1 MASFAHEPGWLQR
14 LAARIGRRRMW
25 WLFCVAWIALIVV
38 GLVNGPR
45 YDYRAYMKQW
55 ARVLAGGNPWLD
67 DPGNVYGVGH
77 QILAVLFLVHPLAPK
92 LLYILSSFGTFL
104 VMFDAQR
111 RDVAIGLA
119 TFALLFATPFFVI
132 LTPMFGVEDTL
143 VTFLTLFAV
152 DLRIRRARTI
162 APALLLAAA
171 VLTKVYP
178 LALLPFIATDRGVIN
193 FRFVGVFGAATCL
206 GLLATVAVWGLPA
219 LGIVPFAFVRDG
231 KMLSIFW
238 FLSQSGLSPIAHS
251 TLARALIV
259 WNSAVVAAVMASLY
273 ALHFFGKMRALP
285 GTVVAML
292 GLLAFYKVG
301 NPQYFLCS
309 ASLLIYFLTADRD
322 RGTLEDRPLLGA
334 AAAYLVVLNLFQI
347 WYQISGGSVRY
358 PEVRAFVGLP
368 AFVTGV
374 VLMSRIL
381 SRELRGR
388 PDPGM
393 PIAVIDAR
401 FGV

>member
-1 MASFAHEPGWLQR
+1 MQSPAHEPGWPAS
-14 LAARIGRRRMW
+14 LATRVDRRQMW
-25 WLFCVAWIALIVV
+25 WLFGIVWIGLIVV
-38 GLVNGPR
+38 GLVEGPR

-77 QILAVLFLVHPLAPK
+77 QILAGLFLVHPLAPK

-104 VMFDAQR
+104 VMFAAQR

-143 VTFLTLFAV
+143 VTFLTVFAV
-152 DLRIRRARTI
+152 DLRVRRARTI

-193 FRFVGVFGAATCL
+193 FRFVGVFGAVMCL
-206 GLLATVAVWGLPA
+206 GVVATVTVWGLPA
-219 LGIVPFAFVRDG
+219 FGIVPFAFVRDG

-238 FLSQSGLSPIAHS
+238 FLSESGLSPIAHS

-273 ALHFFGKMRALP
+273 ALHFFGRVRALP

-309 ASLLIYFLTADRD
+309 ASLLIYFLTVDRD

-334 AAAYLVVLNLFQI
+334 AAAYLLVLNLFQI
-347 WYQISGGSVRY
+347 WYQISGGSVRH

-368 AFVTGV
+368 AFVTGI
-374 VLMSRIL
+374 VLMWMIVR
-381 SRELRGR
+381 REPDRGR
-388 PDPGM
+388 P
-393 PIAVIDAR
+393 IAVLDAR

>member
-1 MASFAHEPGWLQR
+1 VS
-14 LAARIGRRRMW
+14 LAARIDRRRIW
-25 WLFCVAWIALIVV
+25 WLFSIAWIVLIVV
-38 GLVNGPR
+38 GLVEGPR

-55 ARVLAGGNPWLD
+55 ARILAGGNPWLD

-77 QILAVLFLVHPLAPK
+77 QIMAWLFLVHPLAPK

-111 RDVAIGLA
+111 RDIAVGLA

-132 LTPMFGVEDTL
+132 LTPMYGVEDTL
-143 VTFLTLFAV
+143 VTFLTLFAI
-152 DLRIRRARTI
+152 DLRIRQGRVV

-193 FRFVGVFGAATCL
+193 FRFAGVFAAAMCL
-206 GLLATVAVWGLPA
+206 GLLASVAVWGPAA
-219 LGIVPFAFVRDG
+219 LGIVPFALVRDA

-238 FLSQSGLSPIAHS
+238 FLSQSALSPIAHS
-251 TLARALIV
+251 SLARVFIV
-259 WNSAVVAAVMASLY
+259 WNSAVVAAVMALLY

-285 GTVVAML
+285 GTVVAVL

-309 ASLLIYFLTADRD
+309 ASLLVYFLTVDRD
-322 RGTLEDRPLLGA
+322 RGTLADRRLLGA
-334 AAAYLVVLNLFQI
+334 AGAYLLVLNLFQV
-347 WYQISGGSVRY
+347 WYQVSGGSVRF

-368 AFVTGV
+368 AFITGIALIWLIV
-374 VLMSRIL
+374 
-381 SRELRGR
+381 SRELRESPR
-388 PDPGM
+388 SGM
-393 PIAVIDAR
+393 PIAVLDGR

>member
-1 MASFAHEPGWLQR
+1 VS
-14 LAARIGRRRMW
+14 LAARIDRRRMW
-25 WLFCVAWIALIVV
+25 WLFGIAWIVLIVV
-38 GLVNGPR
+38 GLVEGPR

-55 ARVLAGGNPWLD
+55 ARVLAGGNPWLH

-77 QILAVLFLVHPLAPK
+77 QIMAVLFLVHPLAPK

-111 RDVAIGLA
+111 RDVAVGLA

-132 LTPMFGVEDTL
+132 LTPMYGVEDTL

-152 DLRIRRARTI
+152 DLRIRKARTL

-193 FRFVGVFGAATCL
+193 FRFVGVFGVAMCL

-219 LGIVPFAFVRDG
+219 LGIVPFAFVREG

-238 FLSQSGLSPIAHS
+238 FLSQSALSPIAHS
-251 TLARALIV
+251 ALARALIV
-259 WNSAVVAAVMASLY
+259 WNSAVVAAVMALIY
-273 ALHFFGKMRALP
+273 ALHFFGKLRALP
-285 GTVVAML
+285 GTVVAIL

-301 NPQYFLCS
+301 NPQYFLCP
-309 ASLLIYFLTADRD
+309 ASLLIYFLTVDRD
-322 RGTLEDRPLLGA
+322 RGTLADRRLLGA
-334 AAAYLVVLNLFQI
+334 AGAYLVVLNVFQI

-368 AFVTGV
+368 AFVTAI
-374 VLMSRIL
+374 VLMWLIL
-381 SRELRGR
+381 SRELRER
-388 PDPGM
+388 TAP
-393 PIAVIDAR
+393 AR
-401 FGV
+401 DVPLPA

>member
-1 MASFAHEPGWLQR
+1 
-14 LAARIGRRRMW
+14 MW
-25 WLFCVAWIALIVV
+25 WLFCSVWIGLIIV
-38 GLVNGPR
+38 GIVNGPR

-152 DLRIRRARTI
+152 DLRIRQARTI

-193 FRFVGVFGAATCL
+193 FRFVGVFGTVTGL
-206 GLLATVAVWGLPA
+206 GLLATAAVWGPAA
-219 LGIVPFAFVRDG
+219 LGIVPVAFVRDG

-251 TLARALIV
+251 ALARALIV
-259 WNSAVVAAVMASLY
+259 WNSAAVAAVMASLY
-273 ALHFFGKMRALP
+273 ALHFFGKLRALP
-285 GTVVAML
+285 GTVVAAL

-301 NPQYFLCS
+301 NPQYFLCP
-309 ASLLIYFLTADRD
+309 ASLLIYFLTVDRD

-334 AAAYLVVLNLFQI
+334 AAAYLLVLNVFQI
-347 WYQISGGSVRY
+347 WYQVSGGSVRY

-368 AFVTGV
+368 AFVTGI
-374 VLMSRIL
+374 VLMWRIL
-381 SRELRGR
+381 GRELRGR
-388 PDPGM
+388 PDPVRNV
-393 PIAVIDAR
+393 PLPA
-401 FGV
+401 

>member
-1 MASFAHEPGWLQR
+1 
-14 LAARIGRRRMW
+14 MW
-25 WLFCVAWIALIVV
+25 WLFGIAWIVLIVV
-38 GLVNGPR
+38 GLVEGPR

-77 QILAVLFLVHPLAPK
+77 QIMAVLFLVHPLAPK

-111 RDVAIGLA
+111 RDVAVGLA

-132 LTPMFGVEDTL
+132 LTPMYGVEDTL

-152 DLRIRRARTI
+152 DLRIRQARTL

-193 FRFVGVFGAATCL
+193 FRFVGLFGVAMCL

-219 LGIVPFAFVRDG
+219 LGIVPFAFVREG

-238 FLSQSGLSPIAHS
+238 FLSQSALSPIAHS
-251 TLARALIV
+251 ALARALIV
-259 WNSAVVAAVMASLY
+259 WNSAVVAAVMALIY
-273 ALHFFGKMRALP
+273 ALHFFGKLRALP
-285 GTVVAML
+285 GTVVAIL

-301 NPQYFLCS
+301 NPQYFLCP
-309 ASLLIYFLTADRD
+309 ASLLIYFLTVDRD
-322 RGTLEDRPLLGA
+322 RGTLADRRLLGA
-334 AAAYLVVLNLFQI
+334 AGAYLVVLNVFQI

-368 AFVTGV
+368 AFVTAI
-374 VLMSRIL
+374 VLMWLIL
-381 SRELRGR
+381 SRELRER
-388 PDPGM
+388 PAP
-393 PIAVIDAR
+393 AR
-401 FGV
+401 DVPLPA

>member
-1 MASFAHEPGWLQR
+1 MQSPAHEPGWLAS
-14 LAARIGRRRMW
+14 LAARVDRRRMW
-25 WLFCVAWIALIVV
+25 WLFGIVWIGLIVV
-38 GLVNGPR
+38 GLVEGPR

-77 QILAVLFLVHPLAPK
+77 QILAGLFLVHPLAPK

-104 VMFDAQR
+104 VMFAAQR

-152 DLRIRRARTI
+152 DLRVRRARTI

-193 FRFVGVFGAATCL
+193 FRFVGVFGAVMCL
-206 GLLATVAVWGLPA
+206 GVVATVAVWGWPA

-238 FLSQSGLSPIAHS
+238 FLSESGLSPIAHS

-273 ALHFFGKMRALP
+273 ALHFFGRMRALP

-292 GLLAFYKVG
+292 GLLACYKVG

-309 ASLLIYFLTADRD
+309 ASLLIYFLTVDRD

-334 AAAYLVVLNLFQI
+334 AAAYLLVLNLFQI

-368 AFVTGV
+368 AFVTGI
-374 VLMSRIL
+374 VLMWLIL
-381 SRELRGR
+381 GRELRGR
-388 PDPGM
+388 PDP
-393 PIAVIDAR
+393 AR
-401 FGV
+401 DVPLPA

>member
-1 MASFAHEPGWLQR
+1 VS
-14 LAARIGRRRMW
+14 LAARIDRRRMW
-25 WLFCVAWIALIVV
+25 WLFGIAWIVLIVV
-38 GLVNGPR
+38 GLVEGPR

-77 QILAVLFLVHPLAPK
+77 QIMAVLFLVHPLAPK

-111 RDVAIGLA
+111 RDVAVGLA

-132 LTPMFGVEDTL
+132 LTPMYGVEDTL

-152 DLRIRRARTI
+152 DLRIRKARTL

-193 FRFVGVFGAATCL
+193 FRFVGLFGVAMCL

-219 LGIVPFAFVRDG
+219 LGIVPFAFVREG

-238 FLSQSGLSPIAHS
+238 FLSQSALSPIAHS
-251 TLARALIV
+251 ALARALIV
-259 WNSAVVAAVMASLY
+259 WNSAVVAAVMALIY
-273 ALHFFGKMRALP
+273 ALHFFGKLRALP
-285 GTVVAML
+285 GTVVAIL

-301 NPQYFLCS
+301 NPQYFLCA
-309 ASLLIYFLTADRD
+309 ASLLIYFLTVDRD
-322 RGTLEDRPLLGA
+322 RGTLADRRLLGA
-334 AAAYLVVLNLFQI
+334 AGAYLVVLNVFQI

-368 AFVTGV
+368 AFVTAI
-374 VLMSRIL
+374 VLMWLIL
-381 SRELRGR
+381 SRELRER
-388 PDPGM
+388 PAP
-393 PIAVIDAR
+393 AR
-401 FGV
+401 DVPLPA

>member
-1 MASFAHEPGWLQR
+1 VS
-14 LAARIGRRRMW
+14 LAARIDRRRMW
-25 WLFCVAWIALIVV
+25 CLFGIAWIVLIVV
-38 GLVNGPR
+38 GLVEGPR

-77 QILAVLFLVHPLAPK
+77 QIMAVLFLVHPLAPK

-111 RDVAIGLA
+111 RDVAVGLA

-132 LTPMFGVEDTL
+132 LTPMYGVEDTL

-152 DLRIRRARTI
+152 DLRIRKARTL

-193 FRFVGVFGAATCL
+193 FRFVGLFGVAMCL

-219 LGIVPFAFVRDG
+219 LGIVPFAFVREG

-238 FLSQSGLSPIAHS
+238 FLSQSALSPIAHS
-251 TLARALIV
+251 ALARALIV
-259 WNSAVVAAVMASLY
+259 WNSAVVAAVMALIY
-273 ALHFFGKMRALP
+273 ALHFFGKLRALP
-285 GTVVAML
+285 GTVVAIL

-301 NPQYFLCS
+301 NPQYFLCA
-309 ASLLIYFLTADRD
+309 ASLLIYFLTVDRD
-322 RGTLEDRPLLGA
+322 RGTLADRRLLGA
-334 AAAYLVVLNLFQI
+334 AGAYLVVLNVFQI

-368 AFVTGV
+368 AFVTAI
-374 VLMSRIL
+374 VLMWLIL
-381 SRELRGR
+381 SRELRER
-388 PDPGM
+388 PAP
-393 PIAVIDAR
+393 AR
-401 FGV
+401 DVPLPAKGTNAFTLEGWLR

>member
-1 MASFAHEPGWLQR
+1 
-14 LAARIGRRRMW
+14 
-25 WLFCVAWIALIVV
+25 LFCSVWIVLIVV
-38 GLVNGPR
+38 GIVEGPR

-104 VMFDAQR
+104 VMFAAQR
-111 RDVAIGLA
+111 RDIAIGLG

-143 VTFLTLFAV
+143 VTFLTLYAV
-152 DLRIRRARTI
+152 DLRIRQGRTI

-193 FRFVGVFGAATCL
+193 FRFVGVFGAAMGL
-206 GLLATVAVWGLPA
+206 GLLGTVAVWGLPA

-251 TLARALIV
+251 PLARALIV
-259 WNSAVVAAVMASLY
+259 WNSAVVAAIMASLY

-285 GTVVAML
+285 GTVLAML

-309 ASLLIYFLTADRD
+309 ASLLIYFLTVDRD

-334 AAAYLVVLNLFQI
+334 AAAYLLVLNVFLI

-368 AFVTGV
+368 AFVTGI
-374 VLMSRIL
+374 VLMWQIL
-381 SRELRGR
+381 GRELRGR
-388 PDPGM
+388 PDP
-393 PIAVIDAR
+393 VRDAPLPA
-401 FGV
+401 

>member
-1 MASFAHEPGWLQR
+1 
-14 LAARIGRRRMW
+14 MW
-25 WLFCVAWIALIVV
+25 WLFGIAWIVLIVV
-38 GLVNGPR
+38 GLVEGPR

-55 ARVLAGGNPWLD
+55 ARVLAGGNPWLH

-77 QILAVLFLVHPLAPK
+77 QIMAVLFLVHPLAPK

-111 RDVAIGLA
+111 RDVAVGLA

-132 LTPMFGVEDTL
+132 LTPMYGVEDTL

-152 DLRIRRARTI
+152 DLRIRKARTL

-193 FRFVGVFGAATCL
+193 FRFVGVFGVAMCL

-219 LGIVPFAFVRDG
+219 LGIVPFAFVREG

-238 FLSQSGLSPIAHS
+238 FLSQSALSPIAHS
-251 TLARALIV
+251 ALARALIV
-259 WNSAVVAAVMASLY
+259 WNSAVVAAVMALIY
-273 ALHFFGKMRALP
+273 ALHFFGKLRALP
-285 GTVVAML
+285 GTVVAIL

-301 NPQYFLCS
+301 NPQYFLCP
-309 ASLLIYFLTADRD
+309 ASLLIYFLTVDRD
-322 RGTLEDRPLLGA
+322 RGTLADRRLLGA
-334 AAAYLVVLNLFQI
+334 AGAYLVVLNVFQI

-368 AFVTGV
+368 AFVTAI
-374 VLMSRIL
+374 VLMWLIL
-381 SRELRGR
+381 SRELRER
-388 PDPGM
+388 TAP
-393 PIAVIDAR
+393 AR
-401 FGV
+401 DVPLPA

>member
-1 MASFAHEPGWLQR
+1 VS
-14 LAARIGRRRMW
+14 LAARLDRRRMW
-25 WLFCVAWIALIVV
+25 WLFSIAWIVLIVV
-38 GLVNGPR
+38 GLVEGPR

-77 QILAVLFLVHPLAPK
+77 QVMAVLFLVHPLAPK

-111 RDVAIGLA
+111 RDVAVGVA

-132 LTPMFGVEDTL
+132 LTPMYGVEDTL
-143 VTFLTLFAV
+143 VTFLTVFAV
-152 DLRIRRARTI
+152 DLRIRQGRTVL
-162 APALLLAAA
+162 PAILLAVA

-178 LALLPFIATDRGVIN
+178 LALLPFIATDRGAIN
-193 FRFVGVFGAATCL
+193 IRFVGVFGVAMSL
-206 GLLATVAVWGLPA
+206 GILATVAIWGLPA

-238 FLSQSGLSPIAHS
+238 FLSQSALSPIAHS
-251 TLARALIV
+251 ALARTLIV
-259 WNSAVVAAVMASLY
+259 WNSAVVATVMALLY
-273 ALHFFGKMRALP
+273 ALHFFGKLRALP

-309 ASLLIYFLTADRD
+309 ASLLIYFLTVDRD
-322 RGTLEDRPLLGA
+322 RGTLEDGRLLGA
-334 AAAYLVVLNLFQI
+334 TGAYLLVLNVFQV
-347 WYQISGGSVRY
+347 WYQVSGGSVRY

-368 AFVTGV
+368 AFVTAI
-374 VLMSRIL
+374 VLMWLIL
-381 SRELRGR
+381 SRELRER
-388 PDPGM
+388 PAP
-393 PIAVIDAR
+393 AR
-401 FGV
+401 DVPLPA

>member
-1 MASFAHEPGWLQR
+1 MASPAREPAWRQS
-14 LAARIGRRRMW
+14 LAARIDRRHMW
-25 WLFCVAWIALIVV
+25 WLFCAVWIVLIVV
-38 GLVNGPR
+38 GLVEGPR

-92 LLYILSSFGTFL
+92 LLYILGSFGTFL

-111 RDVAIGLA
+111 RDVAVGVA

-132 LTPMFGVEDTL
+132 LTPMYGVEDTL
-143 VTFLTLFAV
+143 VTFLTLYAV
-152 DLRIRRARTI
+152 DLRIRQGRTL

-193 FRFVGVFGAATCL
+193 FRFVGVFGAAMCL
-206 GLLATVAVWGLPA
+206 GLLGTVAVWGLPA

-251 TLARALIV
+251 ALARALIV
-259 WNSAVVAAVMASLY
+259 WNSAVVAAIMASLY
-273 ALHFFGKMRALP
+273 ALHFFGRMRALS

-309 ASLLIYFLTADRD
+309 ASLLIYFLTVDRD
-322 RGTLEDRPLLGA
+322 RGTLEDRWLLGA
-334 AAAYLVVLNLFQI
+334 AGAYFLVLNVFQV

-368 AFVTGV
+368 AFVTGIA
-374 VLMSRIL
+374 LMWLIL
-381 SRELRGR
+381 GRELRDR
-388 PDPGM
+388 PDP
-393 PIAVIDAR
+393 AR
-401 FGV
+401 DVPLPA

>member
-1 MASFAHEPGWLQR
+1 
-14 LAARIGRRRMW
+14 MW
-25 WLFCVAWIALIVV
+25 WLFSIAWIALIVV
-38 GLVNGPR
+38 GFVEGPR

-77 QILAVLFLVHPLAPK
+77 QVMAVLFLVHPLAPK

-111 RDVAIGLA
+111 RDITVGLA

-132 LTPMFGVEDTL
+132 LTPMYGVEDTL

-152 DLRIRRARTI
+152 DLRIRQGRTV

-171 VLTKVYP
+171 VLTKVYS

-193 FRFVGVFGAATCL
+193 FRFIGVFGAAMCL
-206 GLLATVAVWGLPA
+206 GLLATVAVWGPAA
-219 LGIVPFAFVRDG
+219 LGIVPFALVRDG
-231 KMLSIFW
+231 KMLSVFW
-238 FLSQSGLSPIAHS
+238 FLSQSALSPIAHS
-251 TLARALIV
+251 SLARALIV
-259 WNSAVVAAVMASLY
+259 WNSAVVAAVMALLY

-309 ASLLIYFLTADRD
+309 ASLLIYFLTVDRD
-322 RGTLEDRPLLGA
+322 RGTLQDRRLLCA
-334 AAAYLVVLNLFQI
+334 AGSYLVVLNVFQV
-347 WYQISGGSVRY
+347 WYQVSGGSVRY

-368 AFVTGV
+368 AFVTAI
-374 VLMSRIL
+374 VLMGLIL
-381 SRELRGR
+381 GRELRER
-388 PDPGM
+388 PAPAPGV
-393 PIAVIDAR
+393 PLPA
-401 FGV
+401 

>member
-1 MASFAHEPGWLQR
+1 
-14 LAARIGRRRMW
+14 MW
-25 WLFCVAWIALIVV
+25 WLFGIAWIVLIVV
-38 GLVNGPR
+38 GLVEGPR

-77 QILAVLFLVHPLAPK
+77 QIMAVLFLVHPLAPK

-111 RDVAIGLA
+111 RDVAVGLA

-132 LTPMFGVEDTL
+132 LTPMYGVEDTL

-152 DLRIRRARTI
+152 DLRIRKARTL

-193 FRFVGVFGAATCL
+193 FRFVGLFGVAMCL

-219 LGIVPFAFVRDG
+219 LGIVPFAFVREG

-238 FLSQSGLSPIAHS
+238 FLSQSALSPIAHS
-251 TLARALIV
+251 ALARALIV
-259 WNSAVVAAVMASLY
+259 WNSAVVAAVMALIY
-273 ALHFFGKMRALP
+273 ALHFFGKLRALP
-285 GTVVAML
+285 GTVVAIL

-301 NPQYFLCS
+301 NPQYFLCP
-309 ASLLIYFLTADRD
+309 ASLLIYFLTVDRD
-322 RGTLEDRPLLGA
+322 RGTLADRRLLGA
-334 AAAYLVVLNLFQI
+334 AGAYLVVLNVFQI

-368 AFVTGV
+368 AFVTAI
-374 VLMSRIL
+374 VLMWLIL
-381 SRELRGR
+381 SRELRER
-388 PDPGM
+388 PAP
-393 PIAVIDAR
+393 AR
-401 FGV
+401 DVPLPA